1 MEQRFSQVQTQT
13 QTQSQV
19 QTQVMSPQQ
28 LLLVKLTE
36 MPVSEL
42 ETYVEKELIE
52 NPALEENSSDA
63 VDNTEESSYKDGLE
77 ESEGRMESEYELR
90 SKDYASED
98 DVPDYLQQGNE
109 SQQEQSYMPYG
120 AQESFYENLKS
131 QIGERDVDDTQ
142 RYILEYL
149 IGSLDSD
156 GLLRKSLDALSYELA
171 INENIDVSVEEL
183 QKMLRILQTF
193 EPAGIAATSL
203 QECLMLQLNQMS
215 DTDQD
220 VALAKDIVRHH
231 FDDFSNKRHNRI
243 CQIYHLD
250 EAAFQRVLKV
260 LYRLNPRPG
269 SVLNDTISGPGAQVV
284 IPDFN
289 VTQNDDGTFEVSLN
303 WGEIPPLRVSDAYR
317 QSLEEYGQNRKNLS
331 RQQRDAAMYIKQ
343 KVDAAQGFINAIM
356 QRRDT
361 LLRTMKAI
369 VELQKDFFEEGDTD
383 QLHPM
388 ILEDV
393 SEKTGL
399 DKSTISRVSRSKY
412 VNTDYGIYPLKFF
425 FNEKFVTA
433 SGDNLSKVQIKSK
446 LQEIIEKEDK
456 KNPLSDD
463 DIADRLKEAG
473 YPVARRT
480 VAKYRE
486 KMKIPV
492 ARLRKA

>member
-90 SKDYASED
+90 SKDYATED

-193 EPAGIAATSL
+193 EPAGIAATSS

-215 DTDQD
+215 DTDPD
-220 VALAKDIVRHH
+220 VMTSA
-231 FDDFSNKRHNRI
+231 
-243 CQIYHLD
+243 
-250 EAAFQRVLKV
+250 
-260 LYRLNPRPG
+260 
-269 SVLNDTISGPGAQVV
+269 ISA
-284 IPDFN
+284 
-289 VTQNDDGTFEVSLN
+289 
-303 WGEIPPLRVSDAYR
+303 
-317 QSLEEYGQNRKNLS
+317 
-331 RQQRDAAMYIKQ
+331 
-343 KVDAAQGFINAIM
+343 
-356 QRRDT
+356 
-361 LLRTMKAI
+361 
-369 VELQKDFFEEGDTD
+369 
-383 QLHPM
+383 
-388 ILEDV
+388 
-393 SEKTGL
+393 
-399 DKSTISRVSRSKY
+399 
-412 VNTDYGIYPLKFF
+412 
-425 FNEKFVTA
+425 
-433 SGDNLSKVQIKSK
+433 
-446 LQEIIEKEDK
+446 IIEYARSIIWMKQ
-456 KNPLSDD
+456 LFRGCS
-463 DIADRLKEAG
+463 RCCAG
-473 YPVARRT
+473 
-480 VAKYRE
+480 
-486 KMKIPV
+486 
-492 ARLRKA
+492 